1 MEFDDIFEEW
11 DIYAQKRQLTERVF
25 NLDSLRNNAGRKII
39 AVTGIRRCGKS
50 SLLMLLKH
58 KISKDGITIKY
69 VNLEDSRISRQ
80 KDILDEILKWFGEDG
95 FLLLDEITA
104 IDGWEGWLARVH
116 EQLKGRL
123 KLILTSSRKSLV
135 SPQKQLRGRLL
146 SFELYTLS
154 FREYLFFKNIEIAK
168 TTAGRGK
175 LERALDDYIRYG
187 GFPEVVL
194 AKEEVDKVQ
203 YLNSYFKDI
212 IGLDIAEV
220 TGEDINV
227 VQTFARYVLQSSY
240 FSASKCLNFFK
251 TLGYKIGKEKLLKLE
266 VYSQSSYLFFFIPIF
281 SHNIKDRSQYPR
293 KAFSGDTGFFYSTTG
308 KKDLGMQFENLIF
321 LELKRRLT
329 FTQEICYWK
338 NKDGLETDFL
348 IKDGNIVK
356 EVIQAAY
363 EIRDE
368 KTKLREINGAIASA
382 KEFGLKKAT
391 IVTSGANRK
400 EVLEGVQ
407 INYVSVIDWLLG

>member
-251 TLGYKIGKEKLLKLE
+251 TLVYKIGKEKLLKLE

-391 IVTSGANRK
+391 IVTSGANRT

>member
-391 IVTSGANRK
+391 IVTSGANRT